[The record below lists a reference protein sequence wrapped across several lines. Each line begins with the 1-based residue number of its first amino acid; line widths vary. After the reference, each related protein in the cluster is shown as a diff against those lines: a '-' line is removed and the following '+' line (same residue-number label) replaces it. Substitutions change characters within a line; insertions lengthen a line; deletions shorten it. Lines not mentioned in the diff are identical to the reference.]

1 MFNYQPPL
9 PGQRHPQSTPGTG
22 MIPNLVDQGGM
33 RGYAHPTP
41 GSGQTQGPP
50 KAMPPPPSTK
60 NCFKLRRSIAAKPPV
75 TVLVELLAGKSQPK
89 WEFIDNPEDMVYDE
103 ALYEAGQ
110 VFTCKVSYGD
120 EEYTG
125 SASSKNEAKNVASEQ
140 AIKAILTNKCYERVQ
155 NRNNEDPTPWAAL
168 ASLALHKLYTDWQS
182 QGYVM
187 PPDLTNIPGTDNK
200 PVAAERVPG
209 APLEPTDKHPVQLL
223 NELSDKAVEYEM
235 VAKVG
240 EGPGALFVMECKIN
254 DKTFKGQAKSK
265 KEAKKDCALKV
276 LEEVHQITYP
286 K

>member
-9 PGQRHPQSTPGTG
+9 PGQRHPQANASLGI
-22 MIPNLVDQGGM
+22 IPSLVDQGGM
-33 RGYAHPTP
+33 RGYAHAAP
-41 GSGQTQGPP
+41 GGAQPGPP
-50 KAMPPPPSTK
+50 KPVPPPSTK
-60 NCFKLRRSIAAKPPV
+60 NSFKLRRSIAPKPPV

-89 WEFIDNPEDMVYDE
+89 WTFIDNPEDLEYDD
-103 ALYEAGQ
+103 ALEEAGQ

-140 AIKAILTNKCYERVQ
+140 AIKAILTNKCYERVH

-200 PVAAERVPG
+200 VVPAVRVPG

-223 NELSDKAVEYEM
+223 NELNGKAVEYEM
-235 VAKVG
+235 AAKVG